1 MPETLFGHRD
11 LSGFDS
17 YEEAYHQLILD
28 IVRVTMQLSNIQK
41 KAENGHES

>member
-1 MPETLFGHRD
+1 MGYALWWDTISKKP
-11 LSGFDS
+11 
-17 YEEAYHQLILD
+17 LILD